1 MSTPVSVRS
10 SEDEKSWVYVCNP
23 DENTCGEKG
32 TCVCGKPADEST
44 ARQPWVVTKEGY
56 ELAAEWRVQRG
67 KRDQEAFGMYI
78 FNDWTGYGICE
89 VIENMVLVA
98 LDGDWDHV

>member
-1 MSTPVSVRS
+1 M
-10 SEDEKSWVYVCNP
+10 
-23 DENTCGEKG
+23 
-32 TCVCGKPADEST
+32 
-44 ARQPWVVTKEGY
+44 TKEGY